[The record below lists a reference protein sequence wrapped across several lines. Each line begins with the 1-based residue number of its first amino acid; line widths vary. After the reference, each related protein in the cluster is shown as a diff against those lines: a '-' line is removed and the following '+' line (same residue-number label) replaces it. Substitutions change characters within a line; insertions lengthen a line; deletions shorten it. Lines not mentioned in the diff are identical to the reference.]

1 MWELMCRV
9 SSWPWSL
16 ADINL
21 AVVINIIIITN
32 INKIDIM
39 IFLDCLGI
47 PLVTW
52 SLADI
57 NLAIVIIIIITD
69 ITKID
74 IITNH
79 ITST

>member
-1 MWELMCRV
+1 MCRV

-21 AVVINIIIITN
+21 AIVINILIITDITN
-32 INKIDIM
+32 IDII
-39 IFLDCLGI
+39 IFLIYLGV

-57 NLAIVIIIIITD
+57 NLAIVSIIIITD
-69 ITKID
+69 INKID
-74 IITNH
+74 II
-79 ITST
+79 I

>member
-1 MWELMCRV
+1 MCRV

-21 AVVINIIIITN
+21 AIVSIIIITD

-39 IFLDCLGI
+39 IFLVCLGV

-57 NLAIVIIIIITD
+57 NLAIVIIIITD
-69 ITKID
+69 INKID
-74 IITNH
+74 II
-79 ITST
+79 I